1 VLNWSDDPYLKPR
14 IQRYTFQTTQSP
26 NGPKNAET
34 TFLTLAKEQLPD
46 LVTHYINAL
55 ETGTSDEWCKC
66 VWQIHPDDQET
77 KSDCCRVCGNNADDH
92 FQIQPNDHALGVLN
106 VPVCT
111 SFKGRRM
118 RRIDDHPMC
127 PAHSKTGLV
136 LGFFEWV
143 YRDPSY
149 NSQSTQPRDDQTEAA
164 GTT

>member
-1 VLNWSDDPYLKPR
+1 MLNWSDDPYLKPR

-26 NGPKNAET
+26 NGPKNAEA

-55 ETGTSDEWCKC
+55 ETGPSDEWCKC
-66 VWQIHPDDQET
+66 IWEIHPDDLEIRA
-77 KSDCCRVCGNNADDH
+77 DCCRNCNDLRDYHTISACKVDDCNCTQ
-92 FQIQPNDHALGVLN
+92 FQG
-106 VPVCT
+106 
-111 SFKGRRM
+111 KRM
-118 RRIDDHPMC
+118 RRKDDHPMC

-149 NSQSTQPRDDQTEAA
+149 DNQSTQPPNDQTEAA